1 MATHRWTDSV
11 GHGLGNFTSEI
22 QMVKAANPKDRSPVV
37 FVDTPGFDDVQ
48 SDTDILSMVAE
59 WQEKM

>member
-1 MATHRWTDSV
+1 
-11 GHGLGNFTSEI
+11 
-22 QMVKAANPKDRSPVV
+22 MVKAANPKDRSPVV